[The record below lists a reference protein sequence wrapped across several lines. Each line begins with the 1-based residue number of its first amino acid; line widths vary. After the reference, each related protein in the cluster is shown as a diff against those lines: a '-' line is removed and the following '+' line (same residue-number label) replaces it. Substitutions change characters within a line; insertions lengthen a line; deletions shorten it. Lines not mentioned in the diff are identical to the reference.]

1 MDIANKVK
9 VKECKSTCG
18 MATWIVFYGAT
29 KLVSFTSEIEANEY
43 ARQIKQSLKG
53 ENQCGM

>member
-1 MDIANKVK
+1 MDISNKVK

-18 MATWIVFYGAT
+18 MATWVVFYDTT
-29 KLVSFTSEIEANEY
+29 KLVSFTSEIEAEEY

-53 ENQCGM
+53 AKK